1 MKMKNYFMDLFGEFE
16 MDPSDL
22 AELVFRAGW
31 NAELVFRA
39 GWNAALDEAN
49 RRAALLP
56 FGKDTQDSFA
66 HWVKEIKE

>member
-1 MKMKNYFMDLFGEFE
+1 MKVKDHFMDIFGELE

-31 NAELVFRA
+31 NAAVDELTTRS
-39 GWNAALDEAN
+39 NA
-49 RRAALLP
+49 LP

-66 HWVKEIKE
+66 IWAKEIKE

>member
-31 NAELVFRA
+31 NA
-39 GWNAALDEAN
+39 ALDEAN
-49 RRAALLP
+49 RRVSELP

>member
-16 MDPSDL
+16 MEPSDL
-22 AELVFRAGW
+22 
-31 NAELVFRA
+31 AELVFRA